1 MSKNTAQENK
11 DKKIIDFLGK
21 KKIAIAISLTLIIVG
36 LISVFTKGLRLGID
50 FKGGTLLQ
58 LSFPLD
64 KKVDEAK
71 IRDILAKKEYGIKM
85 TQVYVQKL
93 YDEKGKANGQFL
105 INMPEINDKLKDKLV
120 ADMKKNLG
128 LKEVLRQENVGPT
141 VGKELRTQAIKAII
155 FSLLMILAYVWYR
168 FEFKFAFGAVV
179 ALMHDVLITLGLFSL
194 FGKEFSIPVVA
205 GFLTIIGYSLN
216 DTIVISDRVREN
228 MRLIT
233 RMDFEQLV
241 NLSITQSLSRTI
253 NTSLTTFFPVL
264 ILWWAGGSVLEN
276 FALSLLI
283 GVIVGTYSSMYIV
296 APIVIWWK
304 NMEVSAHK
312 K

>member
-1 MSKNTAQENK
+1 
-11 DKKIIDFLGK
+11 
-21 KKIAIAISLTLIIVG
+21 
-36 LISVFTKGLRLGID
+36 LGID

-58 LSFPLD
+58 LSFPLQ
-64 KKVDEAK
+64 KKIDEAK
-71 IRDILAKKEYGIKM
+71 IRTILAKKEYKINM
-85 TQVYVQKL
+85 NQVFVQKL
-93 YDEKGKANGQFL
+93 YDEKGAPNGQFL
-105 INMPEINDKLKDKLV
+105 VNMPEINDKLKDKII
-120 ADMKKNLG
+120 ADMKKSLG
-128 LKEVLRQENVGPT
+128 LKEVLREENVGPT
-141 VGKELRTQAIKAII
+141 VGKELRGQAVKAILL
-155 FSLLMILAYVWYR
+155 SLVMILIYVWYR

-179 ALMHDVLITLGLFSL
+179 ALIHDVLITLGLFSL

-233 RMDFEQLV
+233 KMDFEKLV

-253 NTSLTTFFPVL
+253 NTSLTTLFPVF
-264 ILWWAGGSVLEN
+264 ILWWAGGAVLEN

-296 APIVIWWK
+296 SPIVIAWK
-304 NMEVSAHK
+304 NLEVSSSK
-312 K
+312 IK